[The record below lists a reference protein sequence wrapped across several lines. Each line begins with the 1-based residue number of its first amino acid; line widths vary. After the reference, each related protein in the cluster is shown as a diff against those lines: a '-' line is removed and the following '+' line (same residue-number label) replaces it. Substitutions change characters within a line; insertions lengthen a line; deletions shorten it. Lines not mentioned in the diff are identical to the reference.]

1 MKQRMSEIRRMSRIA
16 WLLILTFGLIAG
28 AEAQD
33 RKPLRL
39 ATLAPKGSSLHKSL
53 QAMGEAWRNGPEGG
67 PKLIIYPDGTMG
79 GEGEMVRKMR
89 IKQLQCGLLTVAGLE
104 QIDPSVT
111 ALQNLPMVFRD
122 LEEVAAVREALHSE
136 LEKRFEAKGFVLL
149 FLGDVGFVRFFS
161 KQPMRTPADLKRTKL
176 FTQAGNTPQVNLMK
190 SLGLNPQPLEPPD
203 MFTSLQTGLIDC
215 TPTIPFYAQI
225 SQIHKSA
232 PYMLEMDWAPLVGGC
247 VILKETFEAYPP
259 ALQASMRKSATLAG
273 AEIQS
278 RNRTENEESIKVMQL
293 AGLKPIKPS
302 EEELQQ
308 WRAFLD
314 PVYPQLRG
322 KQVPADLYDIV
333 MKTLESHRAAKAGK

>member
-1 MKQRMSEIRRMSRIA
+1 
-16 WLLILTFGLIAG
+16 
-28 AEAQD
+28 
-33 RKPLRL
+33 
-39 ATLAPKGSSLHKSL
+39 
-53 QAMGEAWRNGPEGG
+53 
-67 PKLIIYPDGTMG
+67 
-79 GEGEMVRKMR
+79 
-89 IKQLQCGLLTVAGLE
+89 
-104 QIDPSVT
+104 
-111 ALQNLPMVFRD
+111 
-122 LEEVAAVREALHSE
+122 
-136 LEKRFEAKGFVLL
+136 
-149 FLGDVGFVRFFS
+149 
-161 KQPMRTPADLKRTKL
+161 
-176 FTQAGNTPQVNLMK
+176 
-190 SLGLNPQPLEPPD
+190 

-225 SQIHKSA
+225 AQIHKSA
-232 PYMLEMDWAPLVGGC
+232 PYMLELDWAPLVGGC

-278 RNRTENEESIKVMQL
+278 RNRTENEESIRVMQL